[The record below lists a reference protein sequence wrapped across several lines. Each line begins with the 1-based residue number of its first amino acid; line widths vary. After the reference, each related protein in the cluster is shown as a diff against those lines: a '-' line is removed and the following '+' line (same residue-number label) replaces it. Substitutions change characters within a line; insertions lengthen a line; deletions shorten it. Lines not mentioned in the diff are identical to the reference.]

1 MWWSESWNRS
11 RARAT
16 RRMAAVASAIL
27 LTLALGSCSGGGNGG
42 GGGGS
47 RREVTVTISPT
58 AAAVQL
64 NQTLQMSAA
73 VANAP
78 SLTIAATNGAVR
90 ASNVVTIT
98 TTTPHGFSVGQN
110 VTVQGVSDS
119 SFVGTFVVQ
128 SVPTPTTLTYN
139 QTAADATSGGGTIP
153 QNAVTWQVNGTDG
166 GSSTTGTISAT
177 GLYRAPANLPPI
189 TTATIASNGAVRTSN
204 VVTITTTAAHNFSV
218 GQVVSIVGVAAPP
231 PVNLSITANGA
242 VRASNTVTI
251 TTTAAHGLA
260 TGQVVTIAGV
270 TDSTFNGS
278 FTIVNLPSASSFTYF
293 QSGSDAS
300 SGGGSVTANVGGF
313 DGVFVIN
320 EVPSSTTFTYA
331 QGGSNAS
338 SGGGTANSS
347 AVKITAVSV
356 ADSNAKADAS
366 IGLDSGLTI
375 SLAPASVSMLVN
387 ETFQFVATISGP
399 TPSGVEWSVNNTVG
413 GGPTT
418 GTISA
423 TGVYTAPA
431 TPPVPATVTIK
442 AQATADPTKTAAATV
457 TIAASTQTPTLTA
470 VWPTVI
476 PQGAVA
482 QDLYLTGTNFL
493 STTVVR
499 WNGIPIPNPP
509 IPSGTTVARARVP
522 HTFFDQPGTF
532 TVDMTTQDGSQI
544 TAPCSPNPC
553 EITIVPQRP
562 ALVGTSPDS
571 IEIGAGTVNVN
582 FNGGYYNTS
591 VGTEFQGLPVSPSP
605 GVDPT
610 RQLQAILGPGQSNPP
625 TGPGLYPV
633 GVRNQSGATPPLTVA
648 NLAIRPSLG
657 MVTPTTTTVPV
668 GSMPSAVAIN
678 TATGTAVVLNS
689 GDATISLINL
699 ATNTVTAT
707 YPTLGANPTGLAV
720 DPVRNLAV
728 VANNGGSSV
737 SIINL
742 ATGALLPSGA
752 PVVHTDLANAY
763 AVGINPHNGLALVVR
778 NSTSSLANTQA
789 TVIDLVAALNPPDP
803 VVLGTVGSSSFPIST
818 GATPGVAVDARLNW
832 AIVTPGSIGPVTI
845 VSLGERNPMGGLPIG
860 AGRVA
865 TVQLGPNTR
874 GISINSETRRALLSD
889 PTAQLLSLFSILDQS
904 VTNVSNTTPGTLL
917 ETGHMATAVNP
928 FTNIGVSVN
937 PSTDLV
943 SVYDLEAPNRMTT
956 FAAGTDPM
964 AVDLDPGTNTAVI
977 ANQADDTVTI
987 AQLGAI
993 RSQHILDVNP
1003 PSLPTSTVDL
1013 TLTITGSGFTGSAVV
1028 RADESPLP
1036 TTVLSSRQ
1044 LVATVPASMLS
1055 GVARYAIDVLDGA
1068 GPTNVFDLPVIQSI
1082 TVGDAPVA
1090 VGIDPETNLAVVAN
1104 SDSDD
1109 VSLVDL
1115 TTGTVTNTIPVG
1127 DNPQGVGIFS
1137 RRGIAVVSNRGG
1149 GSVSVLDI
1157 NPASATFGTVK
1168 VTVPA
1173 GAEPV
1178 GIGINDATGQA
1189 IVANSLSNTLTTLDA
1204 FSGGGVNTVSVAP
1217 DNRPVA
1223 VAVDPARN
1231 LAAVANSSS
1240 NSVSIVD
1247 LNTNLVQFRISN
1259 VPGANGVVY
1268 DPVSDRFIAVAALLN
1283 QITVIDP
1290 VTRTASTSRVG
1301 INPTSIAYNNN
1312 SATLVTVNT
1321 ASNTVTVMDFLDRRI
1336 RALLPLIASVQGAVV
1351 INSRNNVALI
1361 ADTANDRILLVQLPR

>member
-1 MWWSESWNRS
+1 MWWSDSWNRS
-11 RARAT
+11 RARAAH
-16 RRMAAVASAIL
+16 RGAAVACALL
-27 LTLALGSCSGGGNGG
+27 LTLALGSCSGGGGGG

-47 RREVTVTISPT
+47 RREVTVVVSPT

-73 VANAP
+73 VSNAP
-78 SLTIAATNGAVR
+78 TLTIAANNGAVR

-119 SFVGTFVVQ
+119 SFIGTFVVQ
-128 SVPTPTTLTYN
+128 SVPSPTTLTYN
-139 QTAADATSGGGTIP
+139 QTGADASSGGGTIP
-153 QNAVTWQVNGTDG
+153 QNAVTWQVNGTTG
-166 GSSTTGTISAT
+166 GSAATGTISAT

-189 TTATIASNGAVRTSN
+189 TTATIASNGAKREGN
-204 VVTITTTAAHNFSV
+204 VVTITTTAAHNFTV
-218 GQVVSIVGVAAPP
+218 GQVVSILGVAAPP
-231 PVNLSITANGA
+231 PVTLSIASNGA

-270 TDSTFNGS
+270 TDSSFNGS
-278 FTIVNLPSASSFTYF
+278 FTIINLPSASSFTYF

-313 DGVFVIN
+313 DGVFVIAT
-320 EVPSSTTFTYA
+320 VPSPTTFTYS

-338 SGGGTANSS
+338 SGGGTVNSS

-356 ADSNAKADAS
+356 ADSTASADAS

-375 SLAPASVSMLVN
+375 SLAPISVSMLVN
-387 ETFQFVATISGP
+387 ETFQFVATLSGP

-413 GGPTT
+413 GSATT
-418 GTISA
+418 GTITA
-423 TGVYTAPA
+423 GGLYTAPA
-431 TPPVPATVTIK
+431 TVPAPHTVTIK
-442 AQATADPTKTAAATV
+442 AQATADPTKTAVATV
-457 TIAASTQTPTLTA
+457 AIAASTQTPTLTA

-499 WNGIPIPNPP
+499 WNGIPIPNAPVP
-509 IPSGTTVARARVP
+509 ASTTVARVRVP
-522 HTFFDQPGTF
+522 HNFFDQPGVF
-532 TVDMTTQDGSQI
+532 QVDMTTQDGSQTTAQVPI
-544 TAPCSPNPC
+544 TV
-553 EITIVPQRP
+553 IPQRP
-562 ALVGTSPDS
+562 ALVGPSPDS
-571 IEIGAGTVNVN
+571 IEINSGTVNVN
-582 FNGGYYNTS
+582 FNGGYYNTA
-591 VGTEFQGLPVSPSP
+591 VGTEFQGLPVAPSP
-605 GVDPT
+605 GTDPT
-610 RQLQAILGPGQSNPP
+610 RQLQAVLGPGQTNPAS
-625 TGPGLYPV
+625 GPGLYPV
-633 GVRNQSGATPPLTVA
+633 GVRNQSGATHPIAVT
-648 NLAIRPSLG
+648 NLAIRPTPG
-657 MVTPTTTTVPV
+657 MVAPTTTTLPV
-668 GSMPSAVAIN
+668 GTMPSAVAIN

-720 DPVRNLAV
+720 DSVRNLAV
-728 VANNGGSSV
+728 VANNGGGGSI

-752 PVVHTDLANAY
+752 PVAHADLANAY

-778 NSTSSLANTQA
+778 NSTTSLANTQA
-789 TVIDLVAALNPPDP
+789 TVIDLVAAMNPPNP
-803 VVLGTVGSSSFPIST
+803 IVLGTVGSSTTPIST

-832 AIVTPGSIGPVTI
+832 AIVTPGGIGPVTI
-845 VSLGERNPMGGLPIG
+845 VSLGERNPMGGLPLG

-865 TVQLGPNTR
+865 VVQLGNNVR
-874 GISINSETRRALLSD
+874 GISVNSETRRALLCD
-889 PTAQLLSLFSILDQS
+889 PTTQLLLLFSILDQS
-904 VTNVSNTTPGTLL
+904 VTNVSNTTPGTPL
-917 ETGHMATAVNP
+917 ETGHVAAAVNP

-943 SVYDLEAPNRMTT
+943 SVYNLEAPNRMTT
-956 FAAGTDPM
+956 FAAGADPV

-977 ANQADDTVTI
+977 ANQADGTVTI
-987 AQLGAI
+987 ANLGAI

-1003 PSLPTSTVDL
+1003 PSLPTSAVDL
-1013 TLTITGSGFTGSAVV
+1013 TITITGSGFTGAAVV
-1028 RADESPLP
+1028 RADEAPLA
-1036 TTVLSSRQ
+1036 TTVVSSRQ

-1055 GVARYAIDVLDGA
+1055 SPARYALDVLDST

-1082 TVGDAPVA
+1082 AVGDAPVA

-1104 SDSDD
+1104 SGSDN

-1115 TTGTVTNTIPVG
+1115 STGTVTHTIPVG

-1137 RRGIAVVSNRGG
+1137 RRGIAVISNRSG
-1149 GSVSVLDI
+1149 GSVTILDVD
-1157 NPASATFGTVK
+1157 PASPNFATPK

-1189 IVANSLSNTLTTLDA
+1189 IVANSVSNTLTTLDA
-1204 FSGGGVNTVSVAP
+1204 FSGGGINTVSVTPHA
-1217 DNRPVA
+1217 RPVA

-1231 LAAVANSSS
+1231 LAAVANSTS
-1240 NSVSIVD
+1240 NSVAIVD
-1247 LNTNLVQFRISN
+1247 LDTNLVLFAISN

-1268 DPVSDRFIAVAALLN
+1268 DPVSDRFIAAAALLN
-1283 QITVIDP
+1283 QITLIDP
-1290 VTRTASTSRVG
+1290 VTRTAATSRVG

-1336 RALLPLIASVQGAVV
+1336 RALLPMIASTQGAVV
-1351 INSRNNVALI
+1351 INPRNNVAVI